1 MSNAANFYYNVEYE
15 TRAVWKAMDEKEW
28 KKNGV
33 EFYSLPMADFV
44 GTASRTSID
53 KALKFVDDSAQRGKS
68 V

>member
-1 MSNAANFYYNVEYE
+1 
-15 TRAVWKAMDEKEW
+15 MDEKEW